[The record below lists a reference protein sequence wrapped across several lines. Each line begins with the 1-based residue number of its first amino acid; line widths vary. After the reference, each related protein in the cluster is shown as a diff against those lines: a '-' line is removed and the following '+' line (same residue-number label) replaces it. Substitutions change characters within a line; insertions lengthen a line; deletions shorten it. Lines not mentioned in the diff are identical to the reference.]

1 MNFAIWKRLIRAQYG
16 LPLGLC
22 ILLQG
27 LLIAVASPLLPIL
40 ISEKIGLDKA
50 GVTVFFLINTLLGI
64 VVALGTGY
72 FSDGL
77 VARHKLVLV
86 GGVVASLGYFGLSI
100 ATQPVHAYMAGAIV
114 AGLAVLF
121 PQLFAVAKGSVVA
134 DWKREDQIVG
144 ITALRTLFSFGFILG
159 TTLAS
164 GLVRVIDIQVIFFL
178 LGVTIFALTVYSAR
192 VLYRI
197 EGHMTQQ
204 ASRSAETVANPS
216 PESRKVVLPFYAL
229 IAPLFALTILR
240 GADSTRMVYL
250 PLVLF
255 DLFRDASIAP
265 LMFGITAVAEL
276 ITIGLVGYLSGKIG
290 EKTTIAISALSGGM
304 CFILLTFTQSLA
316 VLYVI
321 QVLYAVFVAAM
332 VGVAMAYIQGMF
344 PDRVGMGGSVYMAL
358 FNVGSLIGILSPLL
372 VTGYDQTVFVI
383 PAILCVVGAALLMVG
398 DRTAQI
404 EKRLREAPI
413 YPAVVQTA
421 GRPTAIVDGEV

>member
-1 MNFAIWKRLIRAQYG
+1 MNLAIWKRLIRAEYG

-40 ISEKIGLDKA
+40 ISDKIGLDKA
-50 GVTVFFLINTLLGI
+50 GVTVFFLINTLVGI

-72 FSDGL
+72 VSDGA

-86 GGVVASLGYFGLSI
+86 GGVVASLGYFGLAI
-100 ATQPVHAYMAGAIV
+100 ATQPVHAFMAGAIV
-114 AGLAVLF
+114 AGFAVLF

-134 DWKREDQIVG
+134 DWKREDQVVG

-164 GLVRVIDIQVIFFL
+164 GLARVMDMKVIFFL
-178 LGVTIFALTVYSAR
+178 VATAIFALTVYAAR

-197 EGHMTQQ
+197 EGHMVRQ
-204 ASRSAETVANPS
+204 ASRSAETNSNPAI
-216 PESRKVVLPFYAL
+216 ESRKVVLPFYAL
-229 IAPLFALTILR
+229 IAPLIALTILR

-255 DLFRDASIAP
+255 DLFGDASIAP

-276 ITIGLVGYLSGKIG
+276 ITIGLVGYLSSKIG
-290 EKTTIAISALSGGM
+290 EKTTIAISALSGGL
-304 CFILLTFTQSLA
+304 CFLLLVFTQSLA
-316 VLYVI
+316 LLYVI

-383 PAILCVVGAALLMVG
+383 PAILCVVGAVLLMVG

-413 YPAVVQTA
+413 YPAVVQNLA
-421 GRPTAIVDGEV
+421 RPTAAVDGEV

>member
-1 MNFAIWKRLIRAQYG
+1 MNLAIWKRLIRAQYG
-16 LPLGLC
+16 LSLGLC

-27 LLIAVASPLLPIL
+27 LLIAVATPLLPIL
-40 ISEKIGLDKA
+40 ISDKIGLDKA

-72 FSDGL
+72 LSDGT
-77 VARHKLVLV
+77 VARHKLVLA
-86 GGVVASLGYFGLSI
+86 GGGVASLGYLGLAI
-100 ATQPVHAYMAGAIV
+100 ASQPIHAFMAGAIV
-114 AGLAVLF
+114 AGFAVLF

-134 DWKREDQIVG
+134 DWKREEQVVG

-159 TTLAS
+159 TALAS
-164 GLVRVIDIQVIFFL
+164 GLARVLDMQLIFLLVAVAIFF
-178 LGVTIFALTVYSAR
+178 LTVYSAR
-192 VLYRI
+192 VLYQI
-197 EGHMTQQ
+197 EGHMAQR
-204 ASRSAETVANPS
+204 ASRSAETSSSPS
-216 PESRKVVLPFYAL
+216 AESHRVILPLYAL
-229 IAPLFALTILR
+229 VAPLVALTILR
-240 GADSTRMVYL
+240 GADSTRTVYL

-276 ITIGLVGYLSGKIG
+276 ITIGLVGYLSHRIG
-290 EKTTIAISALSGGM
+290 EKTTIAISALSGGL
-304 CFILLTFTQSLA
+304 CFILLIFTQSLA

-332 VGVAMAYIQGMF
+332 VGVAMAYVQGMF

-358 FNVGSLIGILSPLL
+358 FNMGSLIGILSPLL

-404 EKRLREAPI
+404 EKRLREAPTYKI
-413 YPAVVQTA
+413 VIQQAA
-421 GRPTAIVDGEV
+421 RPTAAADGEA